1 MRKSLLITI
10 PLVAL
15 GAMVLGIPQFTDSAS
30 ADNDGRIRDKYVVVL
45 KDGVEPEGNA
55 ERHGREDGIAAEHI
69 YRDAVNGYSFRGSA
83 KQAAALA
90 KDPNVK
96 FVAQDRE
103 VHAIAQTLPTG
114 VQRIGAN
121 VSSTLAGNGSGSVN
135 VGVAIVDTGI
145 QTNHPDLNVVGGK
158 SCVGGSYSDGH
169 GHGTHVAGTV
179 GARDN
184 GSGVVGVAP
193 GTPLYAVRV
202 LDSSGSGSYSSIVC
216 GLNWVAAN
224 AATIKVVNMSL
235 GGGGADDGNC
245 GNSNGDIMHMA
256 VCNLVSKGVTV
267 VVAAGN
273 SNIDMASFV
282 PAAYDEVLTVT
293 AIADFNGAPGGG
305 ASPTCRTDVDDTSA
319 DFSNWTTAASADEA
333 HTIAAPGACIRSTW
347 RGSSYATI
355 SGTSMASPHV
365 AGTVALC
372 LASGKCTGTPA
383 QIRAKIRSDAAARA
397 TSTPGYGFTPEGG
410 HSYGKLVYAGGY

>member
-1 MRKSLLITI
+1 MRKSLLISI
-10 PLVAL
+10 PLVAVC
-15 GAMVLGIPQFTDSAS
+15 AMLIGVPRFSGTAS

-45 KDGVEPEGNA
+45 KDGVEPQGNA
-55 ERHGREDGIAAEHI
+55 ERHGREDGIATEHI
-69 YRDAVNGYSFRGSA
+69 YGQAVNGYSFRGSA

-90 KDPNVK
+90 NDPNVR

-114 VQRIGAN
+114 VKRIVGDL
-121 VSSTLAGNGSGSVN
+121 SSALSGNGSGSVN

-145 QTNHPDLNVVGGK
+145 QTNHPDLNVVGGT
-158 SCVGGSYSDGH
+158 SCVGGNYSDGN

-202 LDSSGSGSYSSIVC
+202 LNSSGSGSYASIVC

-224 AATIKVVNMSL
+224 ANTIKVVNMSL
-235 GGGGADDGNC
+235 GGGGSDDGNC
-245 GNSNGDIMHMA
+245 GNTNGDIMHMA
-256 VCNLVSKGVTV
+256 DCNLVSKGVTV

-273 SNIDMASFV
+273 SNINMASFV

-293 AIADFNGAPGGG
+293 AIADFDGASGSRG
-305 ASPTCRTDVDDTSA
+305 SPTCRPGVDDTSA
-319 DFSNWTTAASADEA
+319 DFSNWTTAGSFDEG
-333 HTIAAPGACIRSTW
+333 HTIEAPGVCILSTW

-372 LASGKCTGTPA
+372 LASGQCSDTPA
-383 QIRAKIRSDAAARA
+383 QVGAKLRADAAARIVA
-397 TSTPGYGFTPEGG
+397 VPGYGFTAEGG